1 MLPGD
6 QGQSGQGSGH
16 MVWLLVVGQQQ
27 FRELR
32 TDEGEELGP
41 MSREASRSFPD
52 ERSKDGGWSL
62 QGKQL
67 PGRSLL
73 SLPEFALDGIFPC
86 G

>member
-1 MLPGD
+1 
-6 QGQSGQGSGH
+6 

-67 PGRSLL
+67 PGRSVL
-73 SLPEFALDGIFPC
+73 FVAAFDLDGIFPC